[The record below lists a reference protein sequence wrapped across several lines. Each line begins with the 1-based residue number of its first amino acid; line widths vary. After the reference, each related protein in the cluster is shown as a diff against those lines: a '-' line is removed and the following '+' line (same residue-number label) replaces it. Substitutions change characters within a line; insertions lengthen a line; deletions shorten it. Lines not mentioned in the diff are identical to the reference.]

1 MSSQKMIVKKERVP
15 KEIKDEEGLGGVA
28 GFQSDYASADLV
40 RNLASFY
47 FQGNQDE
54 TKSLDLT
61 FHALMDLAP
70 QDGLEGMLL
79 AQMLATHKM
88 AMEML
93 TRAQANNHSEVI
105 DRFVNGATKLLRTFA
120 VQTSALNTLR
130 GKGTPNIQVENVNVS
145 EGGQAIV
152 GSVSAQIPTK

>member
-1 MSSQKMIVKKERVP
+1 MGPPKTIVKKEKVS
-15 KEIKDEEGLGGVA
+15 KEVTDEKGLGGVA

-40 RNLASFY
+40 RNLANFY

-61 FHALMDLAP
+61 FHTLLDLAP

-93 TRAQANNHSEVI
+93 TRAQANNHNEVI

-120 VQTSALNTLR
+120 VQTSALNALR
-130 GKGTPNIQVENVNVS
+130 GKGPNIQVENVNVS

-152 GSVSAQIPTK
+152 GSVTTQSSSK